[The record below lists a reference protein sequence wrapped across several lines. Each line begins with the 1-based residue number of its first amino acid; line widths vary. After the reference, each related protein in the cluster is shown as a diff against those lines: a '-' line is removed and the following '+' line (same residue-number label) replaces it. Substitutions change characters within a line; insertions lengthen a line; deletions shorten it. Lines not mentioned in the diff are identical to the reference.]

1 MFSVASKGK
10 CHRFQIIKVVSLG
23 CPCRWNIWVLIMK
36 DDQNS
41 FFPNHASKGFEWRH
55 ANRSL
60 ALFHDHST
68 EDCFCGR
75 RSIVMCF
82 AFMGYVWSIKYNAQL
97 KSYFHIFIPFRF
109 RSTISLATLL
119 LKWLLSFLPVV
130 LTVLYWLSISL
141 HYWWNI
147 WMTLLLLHIIS

>member
-1 MFSVASKGK
+1 MIKTPS
-10 CHRFQIIKVVSLG
+10 FQIMRAK
-23 CPCRWNIWVLIMK
+23 
-36 DDQNS
+36 
-41 FFPNHASKGFEWRH
+41 
-55 ANRSL
+55 
-60 ALFHDHST
+60 ALNDVMLTDSWHCT

-130 LTVLYWLSISL
+130 LCLLYCTDSLSHYITGGTFGWHYYCCTLYHKVWLKWSALTFEPSFICWLSGWQL
-141 HYWWNI
+141 P
-147 WMTLLLLHIIS
+147 LLWLS